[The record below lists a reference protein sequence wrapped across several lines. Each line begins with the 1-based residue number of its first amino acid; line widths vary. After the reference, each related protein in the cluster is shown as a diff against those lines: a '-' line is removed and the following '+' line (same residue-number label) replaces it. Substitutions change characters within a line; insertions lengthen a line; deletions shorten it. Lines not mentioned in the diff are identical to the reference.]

1 MKTRA
6 NLSNRIDKKLFSQL
20 EDEISYWKN
29 ILRRVVAVIKLLS
42 SRGLPFRGQ
51 NEVIGSV
58 HNGKFLMAIELVAQF
73 DPFLAQHISRYG
85 NPGSGHTSYLSST
98 IYEDDCNLWQIK

>member
-1 MKTRA
+1 MKTMA

-29 ILRRVVAVIKLLS
+29 ILRRVVAVIKSLS

-58 HNGKFLMAIELVAQF
+58 HNGNFLMAIELVAQF
-73 DPFLAQHISRYG
+73 DPF
-85 NPGSGHTSYLSST
+85 
-98 IYEDDCNLWQIK
+98 